1 MVYIIIANQIYLG
14 ICMTNVYIFHQ
25 HFFLLQVQNVD
36 HQIWKQTFLIVIV
49 VVRWI
54 LPKGGLSHDE
64 LSNLLF
70 IYFASASDI
79 MELSSF
85 EIFDTDSF
93 CRVGN
98 GIFYGILVVWS
109 LSLLQFTVP
118 LSAKVSP
125 GDRHT
130 SCLSK
135 NWEWFYGTEIW
146 SILLTVLLTGHRCLG
161 AMPFNN
167 SRV

>member
-1 MVYIIIANQIYLG
+1 
-14 ICMTNVYIFHQ
+14 MTNVYIFHQ

-85 EIFDTDSF
+85 EIFDTE
-93 CRVGN
+93 
-98 GIFYGILVVWS
+98 
-109 LSLLQFTVP
+109 
-118 LSAKVSP
+118 SAKLISQPHPMTHQMFEDYMSSWLQVIAS
-125 GDRHT
+125 
-130 SCLSK
+130 
-135 NWEWFYGTEIW
+135 
-146 SILLTVLLTGHRCLG
+146 
-161 AMPFNN
+161 
-167 SRV
+167 